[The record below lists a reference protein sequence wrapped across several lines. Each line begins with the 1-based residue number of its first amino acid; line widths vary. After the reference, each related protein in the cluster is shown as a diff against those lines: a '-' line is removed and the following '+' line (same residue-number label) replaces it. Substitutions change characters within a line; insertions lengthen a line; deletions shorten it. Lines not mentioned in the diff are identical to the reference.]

1 MTGLLA
7 GGLAPEVM
15 ALVVL
20 CLAAAALAL
29 VGAVRSHQDPS
40 RRAEVLLGPLIAAL
54 VGSAV
59 SGLLWTGWDPA
70 NPEVLKVRAVSHGAA
85 AFLLPMVAL
94 PAVAV
99 ACMGLAWAGL
109 RGGEGPRNPLGAA
122 WVAGPGLLVAAMVL
136 AGGMGKPDYL
146 FATLRAVAL
155 GGVALVLSLA
165 ALRGDEE
172 GPGLRALS
180 LGVLTLVLAGLEAS
194 HDGLVTLLVVGQ
206 VENLT
211 PDTWGQ
217 GLDAFAAIVGSARVW
232 AWLGL
237 ATLAVAAVAMGLK
250 ASRRIQGVVA
260 LAVVLGSALL
270 ALSSPSRERMLRL
283 AVLCSAAAEPSE
295 DDATSR

>member
-29 VGAVRSHQDPS
+29 VGAVRGHQDPS
-40 RRAEVLLGPLIAAL
+40 RRAEVLLGPLVAAL
-54 VGSAV
+54 VGASV
-59 SGLLWTGWDPA
+59 SGLLWTGWDPSV
-70 NPEVLKVRAVSHGAA
+70 PEALKVRAVSHGAA

-99 ACMGLAWAGL
+99 ACIGLAWAGL
-109 RGGEGPRNPLGAA
+109 RGGEGPRRPLGAA

-136 AGGMGKPDYL
+136 AGGVGKPDDL

-155 GGVALVLSLA
+155 AGTALVLSLA
-165 ALRGDEE
+165 AVRGDEE
-172 GPGLRALS
+172 GPGLRALA
-180 LGVLTLVLAGLEAS
+180 LGLLALVLAGLEAS

-206 VENLT
+206 VGSLT
-211 PDTWGQ
+211 PETWGQ
-217 GLDAFAAIVGSARVW
+217 GLDAFAAIVGSARLW

-237 ATLAVAAVAMGLK
+237 GVLAVVAGV
-250 ASRRIQGVVA
+250 AGVEATRRTRGAVA
-260 LAVVLGSALL
+260 LAIVLAAALL

-283 AVLCSAAAEPSE
+283 AVLCSAAEPSE
-295 DDATSR
+295 GDATSR